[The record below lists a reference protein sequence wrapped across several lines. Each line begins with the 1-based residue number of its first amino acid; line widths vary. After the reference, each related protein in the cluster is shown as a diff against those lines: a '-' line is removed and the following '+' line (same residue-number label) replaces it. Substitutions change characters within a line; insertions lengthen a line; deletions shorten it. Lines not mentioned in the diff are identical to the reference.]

1 MYMYMS
7 NITTGHICIYIY
19 AYIYILSYAVIEC
32 LGVSWAVTSCRRLSQ
47 AVAGCHNVSMTRM
60 RLSCAVIPVAGAARY
75 GAWQPNDSPP

>member
-1 MYMYMS
+1 MS
-7 NITTGHICIYIY
+7 QSHAHTH
-19 AYIYILSYAVIEC
+19 IYILSYAVIEC